1 MRKAIGTAL
10 AGSALAAATIVA
22 APIANA
28 SMHTITSVVYWSG
41 IDCIP
46 VRSPQYP
53 DGRHLGLNTLCG
65 GYSTKTYSAIP
76 GEYIGADPMPFDMS
90 RTVGCEVFIDGTY
103 AYQDYARDGDHHDVN
118 CLRILSPDYN
128 PGGVQGMAL

>member
-10 AGSALAAATIVA
+10 AGSALAAAASVA

-28 SMHTITSVVYWSG
+28 SMHTIASVVYWSG

-90 RTVGCEVFIDGTY
+90 RTVGCEVFIGIGMDASGESAITIAATLGVSRATVY
-103 AYQDYARDGDHHDVN
+103 RVLAEE
-118 CLRILSPDYN
+118 PDRSD
-128 PGGVQGMAL
+128 